1 MAGDINYQAAAS
13 STRLHLIWVL
23 KKTENRTMN
32 LGSNNLESS
41 SSKPGSI
48 NPADGSGESA
58 AGVSPDNT
66 VLNEIVR
73 ASGLGTQRDLDQG
86 SIRAE
91 FLQVAKTYQHSEFSV
106 DPVLTA
112 LVQVALGELTGVD
125 EATAVQLKLF
135 VANSICENKE
145 TYTRVRRFW
154 DSLVKAVQE
163 SA

>member
-1 MAGDINYQAAAS
+1 
-13 STRLHLIWVL
+13 
-23 KKTENRTMN
+23 MN
-32 LGSNNLESS
+32 LGSNIPESG
-41 SSKPGSI
+41 SSKPDSI
-48 NPADGSGESA
+48 NPAEVRGELA
-58 AGVSPDNT
+58 TGVSPENA
-66 VLNEIVR
+66 VLNDIVH
-73 ASGLGTQRDLDQG
+73 ASGLGSQRELDQA

-91 FLQVAKTYQHSEFSV
+91 FLKVAKTYQHSEFSV

>member
-1 MAGDINYQAAAS
+1 
-13 STRLHLIWVL
+13 
-23 KKTENRTMN
+23 MN
-32 LGSNNLESS
+32 LGSNIPESG
-41 SSKPGSI
+41 SSKPDSL
-48 NPADGSGESA
+48 NPVEGRGESA
-58 AGVSPDNT
+58 TGVSPENA
-66 VLNEIVR
+66 VLNDIVH
-73 ASGLGTQRDLDQG
+73 ASGLGSRRELDQA

-91 FLQVAKTYQHSEFSV
+91 FLKVAKTYQHSEFSV